1 MFDMYQIGEILK
13 IIREENAYQLTT
25 VQERTGIDY
34 SQLSR
39 IENGKRLPTT
49 EHIEKLSLLYG
60 VDKSVLMAHRD
71 SDKILSS
78 IESSDVAK
86 QAIEIAREKLV
97 LGERYLSHVKDDII
111 PQRIQISGRRYIGS
125 KAKLIDWIFDT
136 ISNNVSDAKSFCDIF
151 AGTGVVAA
159 TAFEHFQ
166 TIIVNDLLYSNNVIY
181 KAFFGSGHWDQ
192 PKLNHIIDEYNALDP
207 TKIQDNYFSENYGN
221 KYFELSEARKIG
233 YIRQHIEDNKESLSD
248 KEYSI
253 LLASLIYSMDKIANT
268 IGHYEAYIKKSIPHR
283 PLVMKLV
290 DVHSFDNVQI
300 FREDAN
306 KLARRIDC
314 DVVYIDPPY
323 NSRQYSRFYHV
334 YETLVKWDKPAL
346 FGVAMKP
353 TPENMSA
360 YCSNKAA
367 NAMRDLVTSLKSKYV
382 VVSYN
387 NTYNS
392 KSSSSENKIT
402 IEELTDILQSVGDT
416 RIFEHKHKAFNA
428 GKTDFKD
435 HKEFLFITK
444 KHE

>member
-1 MFDMYQIGEILK
+1 
-13 IIREENAYQLTT
+13 
-25 VQERTGIDY
+25 
-34 SQLSR
+34 
-39 IENGKRLPTT
+39 
-49 EHIEKLSLLYG
+49 
-60 VDKSVLMAHRD
+60 
-71 SDKILSS
+71 
-78 IESSDVAK
+78 
-86 QAIEIAREKLV
+86 
-97 LGERYLSHVKDDII
+97 
-111 PQRIQISGRRYIGS
+111 
-125 KAKLIDWIFDT
+125 
-136 ISNNVSDAKSFCDIF
+136 
-151 AGTGVVAA
+151 
-159 TAFEHFQ
+159 
-166 TIIVNDLLYSNNVIY
+166 
-181 KAFFGSGHWDQ
+181 
-192 PKLNHIIDEYNALDP
+192 
-207 TKIQDNYFSENYGN
+207 
-221 KYFELSEARKIG
+221 
-233 YIRQHIEDNKESLSD
+233 
-248 KEYSI
+248 
-253 LLASLIYSMDKIANT
+253 MDKIANT